1 MPHRVWPRVWPRF
14 APPAIAVLL
23 AGVMPL
29 LGCQPSIGD
38 KCILSTDCSLRG
50 ERLCDTS
57 QPGGY
62 CTVFNCRANQ
72 CPEEA
77 ACVMF
82 QPNVPGCSYNDRQW
96 QRTGRNFCMVR
107 CDSDGDCRSGYVCAD
122 PRLAPWG
129 GFILDDD
136 QNQRV
141 CIPPE
146 LEGGPRGEVAPSEGA
161 DAGDAPVC
169 RAGSVADPAEIDAG
183 TARVDAGPS
192 DAGVA
197 DAADG
202 GG

>member
-1 MPHRVWPRVWPRF
+1 MPRLGQPIVPYAF
-14 APPAIAVLL
+14 AALIGAALT
-23 AGVMPL
+23 L

-38 KCILSTDCSLRG
+38 KCVLSTDCSLRG

-72 CPEEA
+72 CPEES

-82 QPNVPGCSYNDRQW
+82 QPNVPGCAYNDRAW

-107 CDSDGDCRSGYVCAD
+107 CESDGDCRAGYVCAD
-122 PRLAPWG
+122 PRAVPWS

-146 LEGGPRGEVAPSEGA
+146 LEGGPAPDGVPGEAAGA
-161 DAGDAPVC
+161 GEPPVC
-169 RAGSVADPAEIDAG
+169 RAGSVASPSEIDAG
-183 TARVDAGPS
+183 TARDADPA
-192 DAGVA
+192 DAGVT